1 MKLSAKI
8 IVSSGKKTVI
18 HAHGKNLDII
28 RYDAKENITWG
39 LMLRG
44 NCFLVLC
51 TFFQIFS
58 MNINIYYL
66 LF

>member
-1 MKLSAKI
+1 MEKI
-8 IVSSGKKTVI
+8 WT
-18 HAHGKNLDII
+18 LY
-28 RYDAKENITWG
+28 RYDAKENITWD